1 MQMVLFI
8 EQLDELLLVVVRHGD
23 RVDPEGLDMTAER
36 QEIVD
41 QLEVDGEHFFLDI
54 QNFQTFKSQTWEKLL
69 SLVSVV
75 AVSHR

>member
-23 RVDPEGLDMTAER
+23 RVDPEGLNLTAER

>member
-23 RVDPEGLDMTAER
+23 RVDPEGLNVTAER

-41 QLEVDGEHFFLDI
+41 QLEVHGEHFFLDI

>member
-1 MQMVLFI
+1 MVLFI

-23 RVDPEGLDMTAER
+23 RVDPEGLNLTAER